1 VQDLTPAS
9 DKPVQDRANGRFASI
24 VSLTPLAAA
33 FRYVEPTWRNY
44 IVYVE
49 MEAKSGNGDA
59 ARYVAAW
66 KALTTREKQIHA
78 PEQLCDLCSVSQD
91 ELIRWVSGNAWKV
104 CQPKASLCMSF
115 MRDKVLERSAEFAM
129 AAPENY
135 KHAEMFLR
143 ASGALPV
150 NAGSGGGRAPV
161 NQLFYMPVAS
171 SGSVTLPGGRTESS
185 PVDRSGLRDMDSEVV
200 ELSKIMAT
208 DQGEAKRKE
217 REPDETGDEEDDDE
231 NEDEDDEPA

>member
-1 VQDLTPAS
+1 
-9 DKPVQDRANGRFASI
+9 
-24 VSLTPLAAA
+24 
-33 FRYVEPTWRNY
+33 
-44 IVYVE
+44 
-49 MEAKSGNGDA
+49 MEAKAGNSDA
-59 ARYVAAW
+59 ARYVACW

-208 DQGEAKRKE
+208 DQPTEPKLRAV
-217 REPDETGDEEDDDE
+217 EPDDEEEDDDE
-231 NEDEDDEPA
+231 TNEPD